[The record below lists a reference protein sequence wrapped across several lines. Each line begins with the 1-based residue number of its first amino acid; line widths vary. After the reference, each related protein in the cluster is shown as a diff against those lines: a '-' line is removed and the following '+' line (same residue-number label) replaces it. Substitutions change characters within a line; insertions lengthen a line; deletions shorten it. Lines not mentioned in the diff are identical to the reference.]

1 MKELTNW
8 LQSFWKEELFH
19 LGTASFTV
27 GSIIYLI
34 IAITALFILTGLLK
48 RLLVSRILSRFQMDI
63 GVRESIAT
71 IVRYILVVIG
81 LIIIVQSTGIDLSAL
96 GILLGAL
103 GVGIGFGLQNITNNF
118 ISGVII
124 LFERPIKVG
133 DRIELGGMGT
143 ATHTVHGMVQK
154 ISPRATTILTNDNV
168 AIIVPNSEFIS
179 GRVIN
184 WSHNDTK
191 VRFRVS
197 VDVAYGSDV
206 PLVKKLLMEVA
217 DEDTNVMKRPV
228 PNVRLDNF
236 GDNGITFTLL
246 VWTSTLIH
254 RRGLFMS
261 NLNYR
266 IEEKFRENNIVI
278 PFPQRDLHFK
288 SGSGALPGLGKE
300 FEV

>member
-1 MKELTNW
+1 MKDIITW
-8 LQSFWKEELFH
+8 TRSIWREELFNI
-19 LGTASFTV
+19 GTASFSV
-27 GSIIYLI
+27 GSIIYLL
-34 IAITALFILTGLLK
+34 IAITALFILTGFL
-48 RLLVSRILSRFQMDI
+48 RRVLVSKVLTRFHMDI
-63 GVRESIAT
+63 GVRESIGT
-71 IVRYILVVIG
+71 IVRYVLVVIG

-217 DEDTNVMKRPV
+217 DEDTNVMKRPAA
-228 PNVRLDNF
+228 NVRLDKF

-266 IEEKFRENNIVI
+266 IEEKFRQNDIVI
-278 PFPQRDLHFK
+278 PFPQRDLHLK
-288 SGSGALPGLGKE
+288 SGIELLPDREKE
-300 FEV
+300 KED